1 MWICLVLLKGHIAVF
16 FVSASLKTQIWVYW
30 FSQFYRK
37 IEPYLGV
44 GQIIGGTVT
53 KRGELSYLA
62 ALGYRKLGKF
72 RYDCGGTLI
81 NR

>member
-1 MWICLVLLKGHIAVF
+1 MN
-16 FVSASLKTQIWVYW
+16 W